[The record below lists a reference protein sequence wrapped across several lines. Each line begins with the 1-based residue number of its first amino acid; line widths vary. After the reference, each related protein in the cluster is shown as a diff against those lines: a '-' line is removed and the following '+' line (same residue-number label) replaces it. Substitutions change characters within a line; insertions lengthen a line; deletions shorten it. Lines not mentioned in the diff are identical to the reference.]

1 MIAGYLRV
9 STCKQHLT
17 NQKEEIQRYAA
28 ARNFCVDTWVTEIVS
43 GKKNERERKRGGG
56 QKKSPR
62 ESLLGA

>member
-43 GKKNERERKRGGG
+43 GKKKKPRGESPRGLWGGG
-56 QKKSPR
+56 Y
-62 ESLLGA
+62 LLSHPG

>member
-28 ARNFCVDTWVTEIVS
+28 ARNFCVYTWVTEIVS
-43 GKKNERERKRGGG
+43 GKK
-56 QKKSPR
+56 KSPG
-62 ESLLGA
+62 ENLLGA

>member
-43 GKKNERERKRGGG
+43 GKKKPRGESPRGLGGG
-56 QKKSPR
+56 GY
-62 ESLLGA
+62 LLSHPG